1 MPRKNT
7 DLSGS
12 KGKTSRERFIEN
24 NRKANEKLT
33 TGIAVVFCI
42 LFLLRVIYLVIQ
54 ALGGLIHESV
64 MPFITPDNL
73 RAALGVT
80 LMIIAAYLI
89 CGFLFGFKFEDG
101 D

>member
-1 MPRKNT
+1 
-7 DLSGS
+7 
-12 KGKTSRERFIEN
+12 
-24 NRKANEKLT
+24 
-33 TGIAVVFCI
+33 
-42 LFLLRVIYLVIQ
+42 
-54 ALGGLIHESV
+54 